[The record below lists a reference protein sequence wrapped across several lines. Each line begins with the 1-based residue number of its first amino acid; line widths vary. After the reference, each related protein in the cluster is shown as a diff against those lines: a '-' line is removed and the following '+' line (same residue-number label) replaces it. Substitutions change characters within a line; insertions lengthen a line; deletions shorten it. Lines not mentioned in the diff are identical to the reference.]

1 MRGVFNIVFRIIS
14 SLLGVLIGLMGC
26 IWILQGLG
34 MASGRMAQ
42 SFMEND
48 RMWAVWGVIARAGRR
63 RPGDLEQHAAGH
75 GGLTRR

>member
-14 SLLGVLIGLMGC
+14 TLLGAVVGLMGC
-26 IWILQGLG
+26 VWTLQGLG

-48 RMWAVWGVIARAGRR
+48 KMWAVWGVIAILIGIGQLVWSNTRQGK
-63 RPGDLEQHAAGH
+63 AA
-75 GGLTRR
+75 